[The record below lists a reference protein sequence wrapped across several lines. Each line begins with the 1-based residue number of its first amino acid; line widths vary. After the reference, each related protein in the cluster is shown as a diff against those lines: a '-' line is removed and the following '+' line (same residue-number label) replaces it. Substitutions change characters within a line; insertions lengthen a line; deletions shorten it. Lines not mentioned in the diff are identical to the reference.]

1 MEIAMIKD
9 VMVWLDG
16 GIADEIRLAPVAEI
30 ARRLESQVI
39 GLFLNPLPLPA
50 VVDRDVAGALTT
62 ADLMERASRPA
73 TRPRRCSPA
82 GSVNLSD
89 RSRFDGSISWLATSP
104 ILLPAR
110 RAPPIPSW
118 RYVPITR
125 WIPEQLVEGV
135 LFGSGRHLFVPETER
150 RKIAFDRILVA
161 WNGSRE
167 SARALAEAMPFLHKA
182 EEVTVVATDERPT
195 ELEAIM
201 AIDAVNHLRHHGID
215 AALRRAKSRPS
226 EVGAR
231 LIAEAEGR
239 KADLIVMGGYSHLRL
254 RERLFG
260 GVTYN
265 LLHEAP
271 IPLLM
276 AH

>member
-1 MEIAMIKD
+1 
-9 VMVWLDG
+9 
-16 GIADEIRLAPVAEI
+16 
-30 ARRLESQVI
+30 
-39 GLFLNPLPLPA
+39 
-50 VVDRDVAGALTT
+50 
-62 ADLMERASRPA
+62 
-73 TRPRRCSPA
+73 
-82 GSVNLSD
+82 
-89 RSRFDGSISWLATSP
+89 
-104 ILLPAR
+104 
-110 RAPPIPSW
+110 
-118 RYVPITR
+118 
-125 WIPEQLVEGV
+125 
-135 LFGSGRHLFVPETER
+135 
-150 RKIAFDRILVA
+150 
-161 WNGSRE
+161 
-167 SARALAEAMPFLHKA
+167 MPFLHKA
-182 EEVTVVATDERPT
+182 EEVTVVVVATDERPT